1 MASINCED
9 IAGPCVLQG
18 LTASLLRNCECA
30 KSARYLGKQPRKS
43 IEFYLGADTFFEPV
57 EGILCTTTSAI
68 QDIDMARFRAHV
80 LAAQQLLSCADV
92 GPQSQSHRN
101 GKTGDN

>member
-1 MASINCED
+1 
-9 IAGPCVLQG
+9 
-18 LTASLLRNCECA
+18 
-30 KSARYLGKQPRKS
+30 
-43 IEFYLGADTFFEPV
+43 
-57 EGILCTTTSAI
+57 
-68 QDIDMARFRAHV
+68 MARFRAHV